1 MNNTENK
8 NKHKLIQYANG
19 PSLKKSTVPLKF
31 QRERVF
37 GEPCLPI
44 QVPVRLSLSDIWIPA
59 IGQRPLQAVKTF
71 NIR

>member
-19 PSLKKSTVPLKF
+19 PSLEEINGTVKVPK
-31 QRERVF
+31 ERAF

>member
-8 NKHKLIQYANG
+8 NKHNLFNMQTVR
-19 PSLKKSTVPLKF
+19 PLKKSMVPLKF
-31 QRERVF
+31 QREKVF

>member
-19 PSLKKSTVPLKF
+19 PSLEEINGTVKVPKGKGF
-31 QRERVF
+31 WRT
-37 GEPCLPI
+37 LPI